1 VHANSEIRRKTLT
14 NMENLTLTLKAGPQV
29 LKSIGVGKVRP
40 LGGSGD
46 EPVAYT
52 KGGEFILKLRNI
64 CS

>member
-1 VHANSEIRRKTLT
+1 MT